1 MTLLCIL
8 ALLLQ
13 RIVFPYILGIVKDST
28 SNISV
33 AITSV
38 SVDCSSPQYNNTFMY
53 PCLFIARER
62 EICDTCVQCT
72 TIKICTIY
80 YIIIHSVKIGIWYH
94 INKYKNTIYVYP
106 SENDSDEN
114 WEQFQITCILSILLS
129 EFLLTN

>member
-8 ALLLQ
+8 TLLLQ

-38 SVDCSSPQYNNTFMY
+38 SVDYSSPQYNNTFMY
-53 PCLFIARER
+53 PYLYYGER
-62 EICDTCVQCT
+62 EVCDTCVQCT

-80 YIIIHSVKIGIWYH
+80 IIIHSVKIGTYDIIK
-94 INKYKNTIYVYP
+94 INVKIQYMFHP
-106 SENDSDEN
+106 SEK
-114 WEQFQITCILSILLS
+114 
-129 EFLLTN
+129 